1 MSKRKPIK
9 IREQVIEQLELPK
22 DFLLGEAIVT
32 VTGRKELL
40 IENYKG
46 ILNYEDSFIKIQA
59 KNCRVI
65 IIGRH
70 LSIDYYT
77 NEEMKIT
84 GFFEQIQ
91 YE

>member
-1 MSKRKPIK
+1 MSKRNPFKMH
-9 IREQVIEQLELPK
+9 EQVVEHLELPK
-22 DFLLGEAIVT
+22 DFIMGEAIVT
-32 VTGRKELL
+32 ITGRRELL

-59 KNCRVI
+59 KNCRI
-65 IIGRH
+65 MISGRN

>member
-1 MSKRKPIK
+1 MSKRKSFK

-32 VTGRKELL
+32 VTGRRELL

-59 KNCRVI
+59 KNCRI
-65 IIGRH
+65 IINGRH

-77 NEEMKIT
+77 NEEMKIS

>member
-1 MSKRKPIK
+1 MSKRNPFK

-22 DFLLGEAIVT
+22 DLLMGEAIVT
-32 VTGRKELL
+32 VTGRRELL

-59 KNCRVI
+59 KNCRI
-65 IIGRH
+65 MITGRK

-77 NEEMKIT
+77 NEEMKIS
-84 GFFEQIQ
+84 GFFEQVQ

>member
-1 MSKRKPIK
+1 MSKRNPFK

-22 DFLLGEAIVT
+22 DLLMGDAIVT
-32 VTGRKELL
+32 ITGRRELL

-59 KNCRVI
+59 KNCRIVI
-65 IIGRH
+65 TGRK

-77 NEEMKIT
+77 NEEMKIS
-84 GFFEQIQ
+84 GFFEQVQ
-91 YE
+91 Y

>member
-1 MSKRKPIK
+1 MSKRNPFK

-22 DFLLGEAIVT
+22 DLLMGEAIVT
-32 VTGRKELL
+32 ITGRRELL

-59 KNCRVI
+59 KNCRIVI
-65 IIGRH
+65 TGRK

-77 NEEMKIT
+77 NEEMKIS
-84 GFFEQIQ
+84 GYFEMVQ

>member
-1 MSKRKPIK
+1 MSKRNPFK

-32 VTGRKELL
+32 ITGRGELL

-59 KNCRVI
+59 KNCRIVI
-65 IIGRH
+65 TGKR

-77 NEEMKIT
+77 NEEMKIS
-84 GFFEQIQ
+84 GFFDQIQ

>member
-1 MSKRKPIK
+1 MSRHNPFK
-9 IREQVIEQLELPK
+9 IREHVIEQLELPK

-32 VTGRKELL
+32 ITGRKELL

-46 ILNYEDSFIKIQA
+46 ILNYEDSFIKIQS
-59 KNCRVI
+59 KNCRIVI
-65 IIGRH
+65 LGRN

>member
-1 MSKRKPIK
+1 MSKQNPFK
-9 IREQVIEQLELPK
+9 IHEQVIEHLALPR
-22 DFLLGEAIVT
+22 DFLLGESIMT
-32 VTGRKELL
+32 ITGKRELL

-46 ILNYEDSFIKIQA
+46 ILNYEDSFIKIQT
-59 KNCRVI
+59 KNCRI
-65 IIGRH
+65 IITGRG
-70 LSIDYYT
+70 LSIAYYT

>member
-1 MSKRKPIK
+1 MSKQKSIK

-22 DFLLGEAIVT
+22 DFLLGEVIVT

-59 KNCRVI
+59 KNCRI
-65 IIGRH
+65 MITGRN
-70 LSIDYYT
+70 LLIDYYT

-84 GFFEQIQ
+84 GFFEQIL

>member
-1 MSKRKPIK
+1 MSKHSKKK

-22 DFLLGEAIVT
+22 DFVLGEAIVT
-32 VTGRKELL
+32 ITGRKELL
-40 IENYKG
+40 IENYRG
-46 ILNYEDSFIKIQA
+46 ILDFEDSFIKIQA
-59 KNCRVI
+59 KKCQI
-65 IIGRH
+65 LITGSQ

-77 NEEMKIT
+77 REEMKIS

>member
-1 MSKRKPIK
+1 MSKQKSFK
-9 IREQVIEQLELPK
+9 IREQVIDQLELPK
-22 DFLLGEAIVT
+22 DLLLGEMIVT
-32 VTGRKELL
+32 ITGRKELL

-46 ILNYEDSFIKIQA
+46 ILNYEDSFIKIQT
-59 KNCRVI
+59 KNCRI
-65 IIGRH
+65 IITGRG
-70 LSIDYYT
+70 LSIAYYT

>member
-1 MSKRKPIK
+1 MSKQNPFK

-46 ILNYEDSFIKIQA
+46 ILNYEDSFIKIQTKHA
-59 KNCRVI
+59 RI
-65 IIGRH
+65 TIIGRN

-77 NEEMKIT
+77 SEEMKIT

>member
-1 MSKRKPIK
+1 MSKQKSNK

-22 DFLLGEAIVT
+22 DFLLGEALVT

-59 KNCRVI
+59 KNCRI
-65 IIGRH
+65 IITGRH